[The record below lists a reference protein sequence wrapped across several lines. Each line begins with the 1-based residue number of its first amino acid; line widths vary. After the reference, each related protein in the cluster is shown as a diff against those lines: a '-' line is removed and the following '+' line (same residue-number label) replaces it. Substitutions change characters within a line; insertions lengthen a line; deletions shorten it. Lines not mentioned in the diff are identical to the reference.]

1 MMAAFQRDV
10 ELLNR
15 AARVRLAAD
24 GTLTGPSLT
33 ASGREFRVGDD
44 VVTLTQRGHSI
55 VPDGAS
61 PREYIRTG
69 TVGTVVSIH
78 ADPANVDRQWLAIDF
93 PGRGV
98 ATVPFAFLDHDF
110 GDGRRGGLAHAYAL
124 TADRAQG
131 STMSS
136 ALAVT
141 TDATS
146 RQALYVMLSR
156 AKHEVAAYVV
166 RRRDLEIDPTDET
179 WLPILP
185 DPRTAMERVAA
196 RLKASRAERLASDL
210 DPDAWAAHTLA
221 SQHTLAEVTTL
232 RREATPGGDAGMP
245 PAIVRRAELIIEARV
260 ASAARLDPPAVV
272 VDSLGPRPAV
282 GAKRAAWDHAVGARA
297 VLDARYPDGRP
308 DRDDT
313 NDVRGHRSRAVAQR
327 MVDGCLARAGIRDC
341 PVGLRDATIGD
352 VAAVLAAGVDARVVA
367 EELVRSE
374 SRSAGSLR
382 GHARSLAVAF
392 RVDGQA
398 FRGSAPLT
406 WSQEH
411 QRCEALAVE
420 ARQLSGSDFGG
431 AGRDEYLVSS
441 RVAELG

>member
-1 MMAAFQRDV
+1 MPF
-10 ELLNR
+10 
-15 AARVRLAAD
+15 
-24 GTLTGPSLT
+24 
-33 ASGREFRVGDD
+33 
-44 VVTLTQRGHSI
+44 
-55 VPDGAS
+55 
-61 PREYIRTG
+61 EY
-69 TVGTVVSIH
+69 
-78 ADPANVDRQWLAIDF
+78 
-93 PGRGV
+93 
-98 ATVPFAFLDHDF
+98 LDHDF

-185 DPRTAMERVAA
+185 DSRTAMERVAA

-232 RREATPGGDAGMP
+232 RREATPGDNPGMP
-245 PAIVRRAELIIEARV
+245 PAIVRRAEHILEARV
-260 ASAARLDPPAVV
+260 ASAARLDPPAAV
-272 VDSLGPRPAV
+272 VDRLGPRPV
-282 GAKRAAWDHAVGARA
+282 IGAKRAAWDHAVGARA

-308 DRDDT
+308 DRDDA
-313 NDVRGHRSRAVAQR
+313 NDVRWHRLRSSAQR

-341 PVGLRDATIGD
+341 PEGLRDATIGD
-352 VAAVLAAGVDARVVA
+352 VTAILAAGVDARVVA

-374 SRSAGSLR
+374 ARSAAALR
-382 GHARSLAVAF
+382 GHAGSLAVAF

-420 ARQLSGSDFGG
+420 AQQLSGSDVGG
-431 AGRDEYLVSS
+431 AGRDEHVVSS